1 MSNKKLSRLL
11 EPNLKFYFAVM
22 LLFAVAAIPVNW
34 QLALAEGT
42 LTVLLYF
49 YFRQS
54 NQKRRQGVLQY
65 IDSVTGSVDTA
76 SKSTL
81 INSPLPTLVFR
92 PDTGEIIWSNESF
105 LQLAGVREH
114 LFEMRLSE
122 AVPDFQ
128 VQWLLSGKQES
139 PERVELNNHRF
150 RVYGSLVRSRNRTG
164 VQSLVATTYWVET
177 TEADHLR
184 EVYEASRP
192 VAAILMLDNYEDLMK
207 ACEDTQRSAVLAQ
220 IDEKLQT
227 WANAGQGI
235 LLKTDRNHY
244 LFLFEEQYFQH
255 FVDEKFS
262 ILDTVRAIRVA
273 ENIHTTLSI
282 GIGKDS
288 PSIPELYKNA
298 KLSLE
303 MALSRGGDQAVVR
316 NQVDFAFYGGR
327 TKATEKRTK
336 VKSRVM
342 ANAFRELIADAGEV
356 YIMGHSFADMDAV
369 GAAAGICCAARK
381 RGKQARI
388 VIDREHTAAETLIAR
403 LDALPEYSGVF
414 LTPAEAFLQMRADTL
429 LVVVDT
435 NRPDMV
441 ENPQLLESCNR
452 VAVIDHHRR
461 AATYIENAAFN
472 FHEPYAS
479 SASELVTEL
488 LQYLVEPT
496 DLLREEAG
504 ALLAGIVLDTKHFTQ
519 RTGGRTFEAAAFLR
533 RSGADTAEVQRLF
546 QGDLKDMVTKYDI
559 IRRAEMYR
567 SNIAVS
573 VVEEPG
579 VDRVAAAQAADDLL
593 TLKGVQASFVIY
605 AAEGAVLMSA
615 RSLGEIN
622 VQVILEAL
630 GGGGNSTTAGA
641 RIEDTDPESVR
652 QQLIGVLDAY
662 FEK

>member
-1 MSNKKLSRLL
+1 MNNKKLSRLL
-11 EPNLKFYFAVM
+11 EPNLKFYFFFM
-22 LLFAVAAIPVNW
+22 LLFVAAAVPVSW
-34 QLALAEGT
+34 KLAVLEAAVT
-42 LTVLLYF
+42 ALLYV
-49 YFRQS
+49 YFRQN

-122 AVPDFQ
+122 AVPEFQ
-128 VQWLLSGKQES
+128 TQWLLSGKQES
-139 PERVELNNHRF
+139 PERVTMNNRRF
-150 RVYGSLVRSRNRTG
+150 RVYGSLVRSRSKG
-164 VQSLVATTYWVET
+164 GAQSMVATTYWVET
-177 TEADHLR
+177 TEADRLKD
-184 EVYEASRP
+184 VYEASRP

-220 IDEKLQT
+220 IDEKLRT
-227 WANAGQGI
+227 WAEAGHGI
-235 LLKTDRNHY
+235 LLKTDRDHY

-262 ILDTVRAIRVA
+262 ILDTVRAIKVT
-273 ENIHTTLSI
+273 ESTSPTLSI

-303 MALSRGGDQAVVR
+303 MAQSRGGDQAVVR

-327 TKATEKRTK
+327 SKSTEKRTK

-342 ANAFRELIADAGEV
+342 ANALRELMNDAGEV
-356 YIMGHSFADMDAV
+356 YVMGHAFADMDAV

-381 RGKQARI
+381 RGKTAHI
-388 VIDREHTAAETLIAR
+388 VIDGNHTAAVPL
-403 LDALPEYSGVF
+403 LKKLGALPEYENVF
-414 LTPAEAFLQMRADTL
+414 LTPADAFLQMRADTL

-441 ENPQLLESCNR
+441 ESPQLLESCNR

-461 AATYIENAAFN
+461 AASYIENAAFS
-472 FHEPYAS
+472 FHEP
-479 SASELVTEL
+479 
-488 LQYLVEPT
+488 
-496 DLLREEAG
+496 
-504 ALLAGIVLDTKHFTQ
+504 HFTQ

-533 RSGADTAEVQRLF
+533 RAGADTAEVQRLF
-546 QGDLKDMVTKYDI
+546 QNDLKDMVTKYDI

-567 SNIAVS
+567 ENIAVA

-579 VDRVAAAQAADDLL
+579 VDRVAAAQAADELL

-605 AAEGAVLMSA
+605 AADGAVLISA

-630 GGGGNSTTAGA
+630 GGGGNSTTAGG
-641 RIEDTDPESVR
+641 RVEDSDPESVR

>member
-34 QLALAEGT
+34 QLALAEGA

-177 TEADHLR
+177 TEADHLK

-220 IDEKLQT
+220 IDEKLQV

-235 LLKTDRNHY
+235 LLKTDRSHY

-273 ENIHTTLSI
+273 ENIHPTLSI

-388 VIDREHTAAETLIAR
+388 VIDADHNAAKTMLER
-403 LDALPEYSGVF
+403 LNALPEYEGVF
-414 LTPAEAFLQMRADTL
+414 LSPGDAFLQMKADTL

-441 ENPQLLESCNR
+441 ESPQLLESSNR

-461 AATYIENAAFN
+461 AASYIENAAFS

-479 SASELVTEL
+479 SACELVTEL

-546 QGDLKDMVTKYDI
+546 QNDLKDMVTKYDI

-567 SNIAVS
+567 GNIAIS
-573 VVEEPG
+573 VVDEPG
-579 VDRVAAAQAADDLL
+579 VDRIAAAQAADELL

-630 GGGGNSTTAGA
+630 GGGGNSTTAGG
-641 RIEDTDPESVR
+641 RVGDSDPESVR

>member
-11 EPNLKFYFAVM
+11 GPNLKFYFAVM

-273 ENIHTTLSI
+273 ENIHPTLSI

-388 VIDREHTAAETLIAR
+388 VIDREHTAAETLVAR

-593 TLKGVQASFVIY
+593 TLKGVQASFVVY

>member
-273 ENIHTTLSI
+273 ENIHPTLSI

-641 RIEDTDPESVR
+641 RIADTDPESVR